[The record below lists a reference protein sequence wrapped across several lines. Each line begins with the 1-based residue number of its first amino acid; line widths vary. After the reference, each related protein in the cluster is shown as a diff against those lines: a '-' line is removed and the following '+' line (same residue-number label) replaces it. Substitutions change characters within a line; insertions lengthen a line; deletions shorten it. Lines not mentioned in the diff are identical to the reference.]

1 MIALGSPI
9 DADELRLRDQFLS
22 IEGLRLTVAQ
32 AARLL
37 NLRVAHAEEL
47 LHSLESTDFLKRL
60 ADGAYQRR
68 SPRIS

>member
-22 IEGLRLTVAQ
+22 IEGLKLTVPQ

-37 NLRVAHAEEL
+37 NLRLSHAEQL
-47 LHSLESTDFLKRL
+47 LDSLRSTDFLNRL
-60 ADGAYQRR
+60 PDGAYQRR
-68 SPRIS
+68 SALIS

>member
-22 IEGLRLTVAQ
+22 IEGLRLTVPQ

-37 NLRVAHAEEL
+37 NLRLAHAGDL
-47 LHSLESTDFLKRL
+47 LNSLESTDFLKRL
-60 ADGAYQRR
+60 PDGAYQRR
-68 SPRIS
+68 SVRIS